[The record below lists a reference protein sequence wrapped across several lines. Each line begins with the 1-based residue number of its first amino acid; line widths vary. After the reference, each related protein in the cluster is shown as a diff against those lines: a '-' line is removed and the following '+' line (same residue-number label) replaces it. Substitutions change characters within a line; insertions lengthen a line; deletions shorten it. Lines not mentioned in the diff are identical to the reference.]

1 MINFIKKSVLAG
13 LLISLAGWIKLSCS
27 DPIVGS
33 ILFSV
38 GLISVFM
45 TESKLFTGAVGNVN
59 SKRSIFELFPMLGLN
74 LVISILIGLCY
85 QEVCGTSDVF
95 TEKMKLDQLQIL
107 PTLFK
112 GVGCGALIY
121 LAVMFWKTEKQIHQI
136 IPVILCV
143 AGFILGGFEHS
154 IACAFYLGSSVT
166 TVTEFFTGLLYI
178 LIVAAGNAIG
188 SLTIRGLWKGLIK

>member
-1 MINFIKKSVLAG
+1 
-13 LLISLAGWIKLSCS
+13 
-27 DPIVGS
+27 
-33 ILFSV
+33 
-38 GLISVFM
+38 
-45 TESKLFTGAVGNVN
+45 
-59 SKRSIFELFPMLGLN
+59 
-74 LVISILIGLCY
+74 
-85 QEVCGTSDVF
+85 
-95 TEKMKLDQLQIL
+95 MKLDQLQIL

-166 TVTEFFTGLLYI
+166 TVAEFFTGLLYI
-178 LIVAAGNAIG
+178 LIVAVGNAIG
-188 SLTIRGLWKGLIK
+188 SLTIRGLWKGLVK